1 VSRSQLQQIT
11 ELLRTSPLDL
21 GGDVTVMR
29 QVFDEMLAATP
40 VPPEVRTTPVTRGGV
55 PAIEVVAG
63 PDTGPGAILYFHGG
77 GYALGSAARSVNLA
91 ADIARRTHR
100 PVYTVDYRLAPEHP
114 YPAAVDDADSAYRG
128 LLDDGLPAHAIAIAG
143 ESAGGGLAVALLL
156 RLRDQALPLPA
167 AAAVMSP
174 WADLTGT
181 ADSLRSRADLDASL
195 TREALA
201 VRAAD
206 YLAGADPRDPY
217 ASPARA
223 DLSGLPPLLV
233 QVGTAE
239 ILLDDALHLAARA
252 ARDDVSVTLETFPA
266 APHVFQGFAAVLDEG
281 SDALD
286 RLGAFIRT
294 HLDTPNPSA
303 TPPVAPVPSTTA

>member
-1 VSRSQLQQIT
+1 MSHSQLQQIT
-11 ELLRTSPLDL
+11 ELLRSSPLDL

-40 VPPEVRTTPVTRGGV
+40 VPPDVRTTPVTLGGV

-63 PDTGPGAILYFHGG
+63 PDTGRGAILYFHGG
-77 GYALGSAARSVNLA
+77 GYALGSAARSVNLC
-91 ADIARRTHR
+91 ADVARRTHR
-100 PVYTVDYRLAPEHP
+100 PVYTVEYRLAPEHP

-128 LLDDGLPAHAIAIAG
+128 LLDDGLPAPSIAVAG

-156 RLRDQALPLPA
+156 RLRDHGLPLPA

-174 WADLTGT
+174 WADLAGD

-195 TREALA
+195 TQKALA

-206 YLAGADPRDPY
+206 YLAGADPNTPY

-239 ILLDDALHLAARA
+239 ILLDDALNLAARA

-281 SDALD
+281 RDALD
-286 RLGAFIRT
+286 RLGAFLRA
-294 HLDTPNPSA
+294 HLDTPSPSA
-303 TPPVAPVPSTTA
+303 TPPVAPVPSATA

>member
-1 VSRSQLQQIT
+1 
-11 ELLRTSPLDL
+11 
-21 GGDVTVMR
+21 MR
-29 QVFDEMLAATP
+29 QVFDEMLAAAP
-40 VPPEVRTTPVTRGGV
+40 MPGDARTTPVTLGGV
-55 PAIEVVAG
+55 PVIEVGAG
-63 PDTGPGAILYFHGG
+63 PATAPGAILYFHGG

-91 ADIARRTHR
+91 ADVARRTGT
-100 PVYTVDYRLAPEHP
+100 PVYTIDYRLAPEHP
-114 YPAAVDDADSAYRG
+114 YPAAVDDAVAAYQG
-128 LLDDGLPAHAIAIAG
+128 LLAQGVPPRSVAVAG

-156 RLRDQALPLPA
+156 RLRDHGLPLPA

-174 WADLTGT
+174 WADLTGD

-195 TREALA
+195 TQKALA

-206 YLAGADPRDPY
+206 YLAGADPHAPY

-252 ARDDVSVTLETFPA
+252 ARDDVAVTLETFPA
-266 APHVFQGFAAVLDEG
+266 APHVFQGFATVLDEG
-281 SDALD
+281 RDALD

-294 HLDTPNPSA
+294 RLDTPDPSA
-303 TPPVAPVPSTTA
+303 TAPVAPVPSVTA